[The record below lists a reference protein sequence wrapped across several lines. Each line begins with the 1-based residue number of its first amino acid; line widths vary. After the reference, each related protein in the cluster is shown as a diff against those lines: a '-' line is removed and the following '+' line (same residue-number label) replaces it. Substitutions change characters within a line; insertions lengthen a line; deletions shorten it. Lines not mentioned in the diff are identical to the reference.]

1 MHCIQESCGL
11 LKSVV
16 FKSVKVRRGKGK
28 RYAKQ
33 KISNRLRFI
42 FFFVCFYLLFLTPLP
57 RRGCS
62 SHGRA
67 VDSHG
72 RRKIRQVRRSILR
85 TSTFFLRGACALQA
99 RGDLRRLER
108 FWSAIH
114 DSEIE
119 ITFEKKCA
127 SQRPKTAFFLL

>member
-1 MHCIQESCGL
+1 MVE
-11 LKSVV
+11 
-16 FKSVKVRRGKGK
+16 
-28 RYAKQ
+28 
-33 KISNRLRFI
+33 
-42 FFFVCFYLLFLTPLP
+42 
-57 RRGCS
+57 
-62 SHGRA
+62 
-67 VDSHG
+67 
-72 RRKIRQVRRSILR
+72 RSIR
-85 TSTFFLRGACALQA
+85 TEDGRFDRYGDRYFAPPPFFLRGACALQA